1 MYQCGYC
8 IRRGYGWH
16 GARIGGRVVVH
27 GGCRGGRHTH
37 GGGGGGHKGGGGGHK
52 VVAAASTHA
61 NDENRDMA

>member
-27 GGCRGGRHTH
+27 GGRGGRHTH

-52 VVAAASTHA
+52 VVAAASIT